1 MNLDFKGRRGRRW
14 ERTHP
19 ATRRRGDIVTASLCT
34 SQRSRRYVSNE
45 TPKTSQWSV
54 VKTCQWYVFTTSYWY
69 VVTTSQGD
77 VMTTSHQYVS
87 TASQISLKWNTQRHS
102 VVRHQDVSV
111 VRIHDVPLVRLYD
124 VSCNSQMKHP
134 ITSLWYVS
142 TTSQSYVAATPC
154 LYYGLYYVFKL
165 LCHGLQLVGFH
176 VSFKHQIKHH
186 VFLVPARREK
196 RGVVWIIS

>member
-1 MNLDFKGRRGRRW
+1 MLMNLDFKGRRGRRW

-87 TASQISLKWNTQRHS
+87 TTSQISLKWNTQR
-102 VVRHQDVSV
+102 
-111 VRIHDVPLVRLYD
+111 RLSGTSPRRLSGTYPWR
-124 VSCNSQMKHP
+124 P
-134 ITSLWYVS
+134 ISTSLRR
-142 TTSQSYVAATPC
+142 
-154 LYYGLYYVFKL
+154 L
-165 LCHGLQLVGFH
+165 L
-176 VSFKHQIKHH
+176 
-186 VFLVPARREK
+186 
-196 RGVVWIIS
+196 